1 MRRKYDVKDFKVL
14 GQLEE
19 AGIIRIRLKDWSGD
33 KPKIISNVVVGE
45 NVLTLYLLDKGVYK
59 HIIHSI
65 KCPKNDGY
73 LVDLGIIYE
82 FLNEGIQKLVSKLN
96 EGYEESE
103 DFTEKSDIEFCTQC
117 GTKLPEN
124 SKFCYKCGFDLSKI
138 NTVGMTFGKAIKDSG
153 DFRDGVEGQESYF
166 GRR

>member
-14 GQLEE
+14 EQFKET
-19 AGIIRIRLKDWSGD
+19 GIIRIRLRDWSED
-33 KPKIISNVVVGE
+33 TPEIISNVVVGE
-45 NVLTLYLLDKGVYK
+45 NTLTLYLLENGVYK

-65 KCPKNDGY
+65 KCSKIDGY
-73 LVDLGIIYE
+73 LVDPGTIYE

-117 GTKLPEN
+117 GTELPEN